1 MTERY
6 LLKLIIYLD
15 NRVNIGIILVTLYS
29 ESEFYPMKKRPVDM
43 LTGSP
48 LKSVVRFALP
58 IMVSSMLQYN
68 YSLVDNIIVGR
79 YVSSDALAAVGSVGP
94 IGSFIVGAAL
104 GLTSGFSIPV
114 AHAYGEGDRKKLAHY
129 AGGSISLAF
138 IIGLI
143 LVVTSHILS
152 GPLLRLIGTP
162 EEIIGLASAYINIL
176 YYGIPF
182 QMLSNNFTAI
192 SRSVGESKK
201 PLYFFCVSVAVNFV
215 LDLLFVKELQWG
227 VEGAAVA
234 TLISHVV
241 ACTLN
246 GVYVLRFNRQVSIS
260 RQDLRIDR
268 RTAWRQIKLGIPVSL
283 QFTVTSVGS
292 MCLQSVVNSFGTSV
306 IAGFTA
312 AGRVEQL
319 TNIPMSGLGVANQT
333 FVGQNYG
340 ARNYERILSS
350 VKKIFMLDV
359 CISVAMSLLLFTIW
373 EPVVSLFLTEENP
386 EIMAAASRYI
396 LAIAQCYSLVAVLF
410 VMRNTL
416 QGLGFTYANS
426 VAGMGEFFGRLSIAF
441 ILTPALG
448 FDAVCYAGPAAWL
461 LADIPLIII
470 YLHKAGQFRKLISE
484 KKGIC

>member
-1 MTERY
+1 
-6 LLKLIIYLD
+6 
-15 NRVNIGIILVTLYS
+15 
-29 ESEFYPMKKRPVDM
+29 M

-48 LKSVVRFALP
+48 LKSVIRFALP
-58 IMVSSMLQYN
+58 IMASSMLQYN

-114 AHAYGEGDRKKLAHY
+114 AHAFGEKNREKLSHY
-129 AGGSISLAF
+129 AGSAISLAF
-138 IIGLI
+138 IIGI
-143 LVVTSHILS
+143 VLVVTSHILS
-152 GPLLRLIGTP
+152 GALLRLIGTP
-162 EEIIGLASAYINIL
+162 DEIIGLASSYINIL

-201 PLYFFCVSVAVNFV
+201 PLCFFCVSVVVNFI
-215 LDLLFVKELQWG
+215 LDLLFVKELHWG
-227 VEGAAVA
+227 VEGAAAA
-234 TLISHVV
+234 TLISHIV

-246 GVYVLRFNRQVSIS
+246 GIYVLRFNREVSIS
-260 RQDLRIDR
+260 AKDLRLNR
-268 RTAWRQIKLGIPVSL
+268 YTAWRQIKLGIPVSL

-340 ARNYERILSS
+340 AKNYERILSS
-350 VKKIFMLDV
+350 VKKIFLLDV
-359 CISVAMSLLLFTIW
+359 CISVAMSLLLFAIW
-373 EPVVSLFLTEENP
+373 EPVVSLFLTEESP

-396 LAIAQCYSLVAVLF
+396 LAVARCYSLVAILF

-416 QGLGFTYANS
+416 QGLGFTYANF
-426 VAGMGEFFGRLSIAF
+426 VAGLGELLGRLSIAF
-441 ILTPALG
+441 VLTPALG

-461 LADIPLIII
+461 LADIFLVFI
-470 YLHKAGQFRKLISE
+470 YLFKVRQFRKLIPE
-484 KKGIC
+484 KKNTVNS